1 MAACELLAAV
11 CGIPDQASNP
21 GPLPWKCEFLA
32 TGPPGKSWGEGF
44 ESEQSSAFSVHQEIC
59 KFLPVS
65 EKCVS
70 LYINTAHIHWEKI
83 WKIQEIIEQASPPKW
98 SRKMATHPSILAW
111 RIRWTEEPGGL
122 QSMGSQRVGHD

>member
-32 TGPPGKSWGEGF
+32 TRPLGKSWGEGF

-83 WKIQEIIEQASPPKW
+83 WKIQEIIEQASPLK
-98 SRKMATHPSILAW
+98 
-111 RIRWTEEPGGL
+111 
-122 QSMGSQRVGHD
+122 